1 MNMRIKL
8 AKIVYSFLNIGESLC
23 RADSLFVFAGNQ
35 KRKIYGVNLWHQG
48 YARQMILS
56 IGRFEWRKFYELDL
70 DSDGGLR
77 SLVDRTPPPKRHF
90 FLQIDGNETSCTL
103 VQTGLLGTFSE
114 GRLLAEFLN
123 GKPVKSL
130 LVISSASHLRRAS
143 LVLRHAFR
151 RKDVQLSFIAIPEEP
166 VWEAPS
172 GRSQIWVELC
182 KYIFYRIF
190 YLVRV

>member
-1 MNMRIKL
+1 MNMGIKL
-8 AKIVYSFLNIGESLC
+8 AKIIYSFLNIGESPC
-23 RADSLFVFAGNQ
+23 RADSLFVFAGKQ
-35 KRKIYGVNLWHQG
+35 KRKIYGVNLWRQG

-77 SLVDRTPPPKRHF
+77 FLVDQTPPQKRHF
-90 FLQIDGNETSCTL
+90 FLQIDGKEASCTL
-103 VQTGLLGTFSE
+103 VQTGLLGTLSE

-123 GKPVKSL
+123 GKPIQSL
-130 LVISSASHLRRAS
+130 LIISSPSHLRRAS

-151 RKDVQLSFIAIPEEP
+151 SKEVQLSFIAVPEEP
-166 VWEAPS
+166 AWESPS
-172 GRSQIWVELC
+172 DRSQIWLELW

-190 YLVRV
+190 CLVYI

>member
-1 MNMRIKL
+1 MNMGIKL
-8 AKIVYSFLNIGESLC
+8 AKVIYSFLNIGESLH

-77 SLVDRTPPPKRHF
+77 FLVDQTPPQKRHF
-90 FLQIDGNETSCTL
+90 FLQTDGNETSCTL
-103 VQTGLLGTFSE
+103 VQTGFLGTLSE

-123 GKPVKSL
+123 GKPIKSL
-130 LVISSASHLRRAS
+130 LVVSSASHLRRAS

-151 RKDVQLSFIAIPEEP
+151 SKEVQLSFIAVPEESA
-166 VWEAPS
+166 WKSPS
-172 GRSQIWVELC
+172 GRNQIWVELW

-190 YLVRV
+190 YLVYI